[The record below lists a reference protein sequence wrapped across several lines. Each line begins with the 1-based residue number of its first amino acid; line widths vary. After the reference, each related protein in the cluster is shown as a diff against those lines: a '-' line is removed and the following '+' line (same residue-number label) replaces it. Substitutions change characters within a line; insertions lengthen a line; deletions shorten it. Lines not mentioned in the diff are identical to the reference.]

1 MVLENLWR
9 KFDRLE
15 GLSEKEIDKLI
26 ESARQGADYLRS
38 RGERLAL
45 EKTQADL
52 RVLERMRDGDV

>member
-38 RGERLAL
+38 RGEHLAL
-45 EKTQADL
+45 EKTRADL